1 MGLRPDVPFPNGV
14 DAVLFDFDHTLVHLK
29 ADWDALR
36 KDIAQISDRYGVRTD
51 ERWVLRGIG
60 VAFRRLVD
68 EGRDHEAATFRDE
81 AFDHVER
88 VEDEALGG
96 SEAVEG
102 AQDVVRSLKERGY
115 RIAIVSNNNPSSIGR
130 ALRMFSFPEVEAV
143 VGRQRGEPVKPSP
156 IPVMKALNRLEVDPK
171 RAVLIGDGE
180 ADLAAGKAAGVAT
193 VLITHNG
200 VERDVTTKPNER
212 IEKLGAL
219 LDLLPART

>member
-1 MGLRPDVPFPNGV
+1 MPFPDGL

-36 KDIAQISDRYGVRTD
+36 QDIAQISDKYGVRTD

-88 VEDEALGG
+88 VEEEALDV
-96 SEAVEG
+96 SEPVAG
-102 AQDVVRSLKERGY
+102 AQEVVRKLKERGY

-130 ALRMFSFPEVEAV
+130 ALERFSFPAVDTV

-156 IPVMKALNRLEVDPK
+156 IPVMKALSRLEVDPK

-200 VERDVTTKPNER
+200 TQKEVTTKPNEQ
-212 IEKLGAL
+212 IEKLALL